1 MGTIPLR
8 HTTYMREGLH
18 GDSRMAEGTLASSLL
33 SQCGGQ
39 SRSGRRFEEA
49 SDSILV
55 GLQLLADSLQLL
67 QDDIVIHLQN
77 LSA

>member
-1 MGTIPLR
+1 MVIP
-8 HTTYMREGLH
+8 
-18 GDSRMAEGTLASSLL
+18 
-33 SQCGGQ
+33 
-39 SRSGRRFEEA
+39 GRRREHWLLPCYPNVAANPGPVDVFEEA

-67 QDDIVIHLQN
+67 QDDVVIHLQN